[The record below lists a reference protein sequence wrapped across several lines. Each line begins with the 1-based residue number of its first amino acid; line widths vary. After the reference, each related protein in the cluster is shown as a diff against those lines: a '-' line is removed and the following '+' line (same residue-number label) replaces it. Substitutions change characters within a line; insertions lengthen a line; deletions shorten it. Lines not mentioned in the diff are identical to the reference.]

1 MRAVRFHGVGKLAVE
16 EVAPP
21 SAPGAGQ
28 VHLKVLAAGICGSDL
43 HNFKTGQWIAHL
55 PVTPGHEFAAEV
67 MAVGSGVADL
77 APGDRVV
84 ADSRVACGACAT
96 CRDGHPN
103 LCLNLGYVGEAC
115 DGGFA
120 QEVVLPASGLL
131 RLDDGV
137 PPEVA
142 ALAEPLAVALH
153 AIRRAAPR
161 PGQAILVAG
170 AGPVGG
176 LCCLLL
182 KHLGLGPV
190 VFAERQPARR
200 DLVYRETGAIPVEL
214 EAEAIA
220 AATGGKP
227 ISSAIEATGVNAV
240 LERLVGLVGPGARIA
255 LVGIPSGTAS
265 INTIAVV
272 ERELELK
279 GCSAFRDE
287 LPEAVGL
294 LGDLAAPLSRLIEG
308 PISLDAVPDAYQRLI
323 AGGSARLKT
332 IIKP

>member
-1 MRAVRFHGVGKLAVE
+1 MRAVRFHGVGRLTVE
-16 EVAPP
+16 DIASPRDPAAGEVR
-21 SAPGAGQ
+21 
-28 VHLKVLAAGICGSDL
+28 LKVLAAGICGSDL
-43 HNFKTGQWIAHL
+43 HNYRTGQWIASL

-67 MAVGSGVADL
+67 LAVGAGVTDL
-77 APGDRVV
+77 SPGDRVV
-84 ADSRVACGACAT
+84 ADSRVPCGACEP
-96 CRDGHPN
+96 CRAGSAN
-103 LCLNLGYVGEAC
+103 LCQKLGYVGEVC

-120 QEVVLPASGLL
+120 EETVLPATGLL
-131 RLDDGV
+131 RFDAGV

-153 AIRRAAPR
+153 AIRRAAVR
-161 PGQAILVAG
+161 PNHPVLVTG

-190 VFAERQPARR
+190 VFAERQPGRR
-200 DLVYRETGAIPVEL
+200 ALVAHETGAIPVGLEL
-214 EAEAIA
+214 DEIR

-227 ISSAIEATGVNAV
+227 IASAIEATGVNAV
-240 LERLVGLVGPGARIA
+240 LEALIGLVGPGAKIA
-255 LVGIPSGTAS
+255 LVGIPHGTAAL
-265 INTIAVV
+265 NTLAIV

-294 LGDLAAPLSRLIEG
+294 LGDLAAPLARLIAD
-308 PISLDAVPDAYQRLI
+308 PIGLDTVPAAYDRLI
-323 AGGSARLKT
+323 AGGGSALKQ
-332 IIKP
+332 IIRP